1 MKKGDFLINIKDM
14 VIINR
19 VINVLATF
27 LTLLSREEENK
38 EELKTAKEKRKEGLR
53 DEERKYRP
61 HVPPFFG
68 L

>member
-1 MKKGDFLINIKDM
+1 MIT
-14 VIINR
+14 NR

>member
-1 MKKGDFLINIKDM
+1 MRKGEFLIMIM
-14 VIINR
+14 ITNR
-19 VINVLATF
+19 AINVLATF

>member
-1 MKKGDFLINIKDM
+1 MRKGEFLMMIMIT
-14 VIINR
+14 NR
-19 VINVLATF
+19 VSNVLATF

>member
-1 MKKGDFLINIKDM
+1 MKKGDFLINIKDI
-14 VIINR
+14 VITNR

>member
-1 MKKGDFLINIKDM
+1 MRKGEFLMMIMIT
-14 VIINR
+14 NR

>member
-1 MKKGDFLINIKDM
+1 MRKGEFLIMIM
-14 VIINR
+14 TTNR
-19 VINVLATF
+19 VIYVLATF

>member
-1 MKKGDFLINIKDM
+1 MRKGELLNLIMITNS
-14 VIINR
+14 VID
-19 VINVLATF
+19 VLATF
-27 LTLLSREEENK
+27 LTPLSREEENK

>member
-1 MKKGDFLINIKDM
+1 MKKGDFLINIKDI
-14 VIINR
+14 VTINR

-27 LTLLSREEENK
+27 LTPLSREEENK

>member
-1 MKKGDFLINIKDM
+1 MRKGEFLIMIL
-14 VIINR
+14 ITNR
-19 VINVLATF
+19 VIYVLATF

>member
-1 MKKGDFLINIKDM
+1 MRKGEFLMMIM
-14 VIINR
+14 VTNR
-19 VINVLATF
+19 VSNVLATF

>member
-1 MKKGDFLINIKDM
+1 MRKGELMIMIT
-14 VIINR
+14 NR
-19 VINVLATF
+19 VIYVLATF

>member
-1 MKKGDFLINIKDM
+1 MRKGEFLIMIM
-14 VIINR
+14 ITNR
-19 VINVLATF
+19 VNNVLATF

>member
-1 MKKGDFLINIKDM
+1 MRKGELLIMIM
-14 VIINR
+14 ITNR

>member
-1 MKKGDFLINIKDM
+1 MRKGEFLIMIT
-14 VIINR
+14 NR

>member
-1 MKKGDFLINIKDM
+1 MRKGEFLIMIM
-14 VIINR
+14 ITNR
-19 VINVLATF
+19 VIYVLATF

>member
-1 MKKGDFLINIKDM
+1 MRKGEFLIMIM
-14 VIINR
+14 ITNR
-19 VINVLATF
+19 VINVLTKF

>member
-1 MKKGDFLINIKDM
+1 MRKGEFLNIKDI
-14 VIINR
+14 VFTNR
-19 VINVLATF
+19 VITVLATF

>member
-1 MKKGDFLINIKDM
+1 MRKGEFLIMIM
-14 VIINR
+14 ITNR
-19 VINVLATF
+19 VIYVLATF
-27 LTLLSREEENK
+27 LTLLFREEENK

>member
-1 MKKGDFLINIKDM
+1 MRKGELMIMIT
-14 VIINR
+14 NR
-19 VINVLATF
+19 VIYVLATF

-38 EELKTAKEKRKEGLR
+38 EELKTAKVKRKEGLR

>member
-1 MKKGDFLINIKDM
+1 MRKGESLIMIM
-14 VIINR
+14 ITNR
-19 VINVLATF
+19 VIYVLATF

>member
-1 MKKGDFLINIKDM
+1 MIMIT
-14 VIINR
+14 NR

>member
-1 MKKGDFLINIKDM
+1 MRKGEFLIMIM
-14 VIINR
+14 ITNR

>member
-1 MKKGDFLINIKDM
+1 MRKGEFLIMIM
-14 VIINR
+14 ITNR
-19 VINVLATF
+19 VINVLATC

>member
-1 MKKGDFLINIKDM
+1 MRKGEFLIMITDG
-14 VIINR
+14 VII
-19 VINVLATF
+19 VLATF